1 MSDALLSLANHYQN
15 AYITRDL
22 DAAIEQFR
30 SRHGFDGFRRFDI
43 SYELRT
49 RTGPATA
56 SIKLAL
62 GWIGNL
68 QYELI
73 QPVSGAVD
81 IYTSDIP
88 QRSTLRFHHVA
99 MRVKHDWNG
108 FRAEVER
115 RRLPIIME
123 GGAPGQSQWLYID
136 ACDTVGHYLEY
147 CYMSPERWVQL
158 GGPPE

>member
-1 MSDALLSLANHYQN
+1 MADALTSLEHHYQN

-22 DAAIEQFR
+22 DAAIELFR
-30 SRHGFDGFRRFDI
+30 TRHGFDAFQRYEI
-43 SYELRT
+43 SYELK
-49 RTGPATA
+49 TGAGLGTA

-81 IYTSDIP
+81 IYTRELPES
-88 QRSTLRFHHVA
+88 STLGFHHVA
-99 MRVKHDWNG
+99 MRVHDWSS

-115 RRLPIIME
+115 QKLPVIME

-136 ACDTVGHYLEY
+136 ARDTIGHYLEY
-147 CYMSPERWVQL
+147 CYMTPERWVQL
-158 GGPPE
+158 GGR